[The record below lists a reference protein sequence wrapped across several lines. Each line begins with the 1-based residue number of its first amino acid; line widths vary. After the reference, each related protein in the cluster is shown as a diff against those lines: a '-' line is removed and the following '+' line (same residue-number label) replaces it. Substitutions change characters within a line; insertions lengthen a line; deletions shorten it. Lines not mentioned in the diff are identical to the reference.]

1 MLISNPQQYICAE
14 LGKKGDD
21 VKPLDKAYVRFKD
34 YLRFRMANVSLKAD
48 VKQEY
53 LHTPQKILVNFEKT
67 KFDPLM
73 AVSSGD
79 VAQLT
84 PDPPLSVAHC
94 KGFQKKQRFDVAA
107 LVTSVGTVRKVTDKR
122 EVRDVHIM
130 DGSKFSNGKAAEIKV
145 QFFSEKPPKI
155 AEQEIIDLLGAAE
168 GKPIP
173 LPFLLFK
180 AGREKTGI
188 RSKIPVNF
196 FLS

>member
-1 MLISNPQQYICAE
+1 M
-14 LGKKGDD
+14 
-21 VKPLDKAYVRFKD
+21 KPLDKAYVRFKD
-34 YLRFRMANVSLKAD
+34 YLRFRMANVSLKAEA
-48 VKQEY
+48 KQEY

-67 KFDPLM
+67 KFDPLL

-94 KGFQKKQRFDVAA
+94 KGFQKTQRFDVTA
-107 LVTSVGTVRKVTDKR
+107 LVTSVGPVRKVTDKR

-130 DGSKFSNGKAAEIKV
+130 DGSKFSNGKTAEIKV
-145 QFFSEKPPKI
+145 QFFSDKPPKI

-173 LPFLLFK
+173 LSFFCCSRQ
-180 AGREKTGI
+180 AGRK
-188 RSKIPVNF
+188 RVFVRKFP
-196 FLS
+196 

>member
-1 MLISNPQQYICAE
+1 M
-14 LGKKGDD
+14 
-21 VKPLDKAYVRFKD
+21 RFKD

-67 KFDPLM
+67 KFDPLL

-94 KGFQKKQRFDVAA
+94 KGFQKTQRFDVTA
-107 LVTSVGTVRKVTDKR
+107 LVTSVGPVRKVTDKR

-130 DGSKFSNGKAAEIKV
+130 DGSKFSNGKTAEIKV

-173 LPFLLFK
+173 LSFFCCSRQ
-180 AGREKTGI
+180 AGRK
-188 RSKIPVNF
+188 RVF
-196 FLS
+196 V